1 VVATFFTA
9 TRTAMF
15 RPVWQTA
22 AAAHVTIASAAMSRG
37 RGLLASPCPFVN
49 TLFTLEDVQARYGG
63 CFARAMRMPA
73 DAAFDLVDILRPR
86 LPRRGLSPLCR
97 TALALRYLGGRR
109 YVDICAVFG
118 VHPATLYRSLS
129 QTRGHGW
136 LVNRWKGC
144 GCRWGK
150 TGQWVRG
157 DEGTR
162 VVCRTG
168 WCGRRRSRRQKWRLH
183 VHKLVCNETI

>member
-9 TRTAMF
+9 TRTAMY
-15 RPVWQTA
+15 RRVWQTA

-37 RGLLASPCPFVN
+37 RGLLASPFPVVN

-73 DAAFDLVDILRPR
+73 DAAFNLVDILRPR

-118 VHPATLYRSLS
+118 VHPATLYRSLWDAIDAINATPS
-129 QTRGHGW
+129 LDLDFQLSSNERPWVVGEQVEGMW
-136 LVNRWKGC
+136 LSV
-144 GCRWGK
+144 GK
-150 TGQWVRG
+150 
-157 DEGTR
+157 
-162 VVCRTG
+162 
-168 WCGRRRSRRQKWRLH
+168 
-183 VHKLVCNETI
+183 ETTMGPG